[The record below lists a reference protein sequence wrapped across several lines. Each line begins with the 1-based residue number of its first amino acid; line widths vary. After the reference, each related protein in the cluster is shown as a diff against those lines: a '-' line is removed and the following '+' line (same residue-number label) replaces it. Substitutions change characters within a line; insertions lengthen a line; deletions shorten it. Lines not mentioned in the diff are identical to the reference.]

1 MTTTTPT
8 VSAAADRSSVSPEW
22 LLLARI
28 EMIRYARRPAFLF
41 GAALTLAALLP
52 YLDPAEPVD
61 ELSMIAPAALIGL
74 IGITLSAQ
82 RVWASDRCADAAGS
96 TPVPMATRTLAHL
109 AACLVPFT
117 VGLVFV
123 AVSYARYL
131 TDPPPA
137 SGYAALMSDGWVLA
151 VWFALGAVSCLGGP
165 ILGVLIA
172 RMTDRRAAPILISVG
187 LVALAIV
194 FQGLFEP
201 LRRIRVVMPWT
212 YWGGPFG
219 IDGDPQRSMVF
230 TGSPQWW
237 VVYLL
242 VLCAIAALVA
252 LRRDRAWC
260 SQRNTVALTALV
272 VIAVVTCLA
281 AMWTGTPDTVVNP
294 LPGDGTS
301 WGG

>member
-1 MTTTTPT
+1 MTATTPT
-8 VSAAADRSSVSPEW
+8 IVTAADRSSVTPAW
-22 LLLARI
+22 LLLARM
-28 EMIRYARRPAFLF
+28 EMIRYARRPAFVL
-41 GAALTLAALLP
+41 GAGLTLAALLP
-52 YLDPAEPVD
+52 YLDAGEPVD

-117 VGLVFV
+117 VGLLFV
-123 AVSYARYL
+123 AVTYARYL
-131 TDPPPA
+131 TDPPPE

-151 VWFALGAVSCLGGP
+151 VWFGLGAVSCLGGP

-172 RMTDRRAAPILISVG
+172 RMTDRRAAPILTTVG

-201 LRRIRVVMPWT
+201 LRRIRVFMPWT

-219 IDGDPQRSMVF
+219 IDTGSQRSIVL
-230 TGSPQWW
+230 TGSPHWW
-237 VVYLL
+237 VLYLL
-242 VLCAIAALVA
+242 TLCAVAALMA
-252 LRRDRAWC
+252 LRQDRTWRL
-260 SQRNTVALTALV
+260 QRNRAAVAVLLGTA
-272 VIAVVTCLA
+272 VIACLL
-281 AMWTGTPDTVVNP
+281 AMWTGTPDTIINP

>member
-1 MTTTTPT
+1 MTTTTT
-8 VSAAADRSSVSPEW
+8 TLSTTGDRASETAPW

-28 EMIRYARRPAFLF
+28 EMIRYARRPAFIF
-41 GAALTLAALLP
+41 GATLALAALLP
-52 YLDPAEPVD
+52 YLDPSEPVD

-82 RVWASDRCADAAGS
+82 RVWASDRCAHAAGA
-96 TPVPMATRTLAHL
+96 TPVPMATRTVAHI
-109 AACLVPFT
+109 AACIVPFV
-117 VGLVFV
+117 VGLLFV
-123 AVSYARYL
+123 AVSYVRYL
-131 TDPPPA
+131 TDPPPEN
-137 SGYAALMSDGWVLA
+137 GYAAPMSDGWVAA

-172 RMTDRRAAPILISVG
+172 RITNRRAAPILISVG
-187 LVALAIV
+187 LVALVIV

-230 TGSPQWW
+230 TGSPHWW
-237 VVYLL
+237 AVYLL

-252 LRRDRAWC
+252 LRQDRAWR
-260 SQRNTVALTALV
+260 SPRNAAALTALV
-272 VIAVVTCLA
+272 IAAVVTCLL
-281 AMWTGTPDTVVNP
+281 AMWTGTADTIINP
-294 LPGDGTS
+294 LPGAGTS

>member
-1 MTTTTPT
+1 MTATTPT
-8 VSAAADRSSVSPEW
+8 IVTAADRSSATPAW
-22 LLLARI
+22 LLLARM
-28 EMIRYARRPAFLF
+28 EMIRYALRPAFVL
-41 GAALTLAALLP
+41 GAGLTLAALLP
-52 YLDPAEPVD
+52 YLDAGEPVD

-74 IGITLSAQ
+74 IGITVSAQ

-109 AACLVPFT
+109 AACLVPFA
-117 VGLVFV
+117 VGLTFV

-131 TDPPPA
+131 TDPPPP

-165 ILGVLIA
+165 VLGVLIA
-172 RMTDRRAAPILISVG
+172 RMTNRRAAPILTTVG

-201 LRRIRVVMPWT
+201 LRRIRVFMPWT

-219 IDGDPQRSMVF
+219 IDGDPQRSIVL
-230 TGSPQWW
+230 TGSPYWW
-237 VVYLL
+237 VLYLL
-242 VLCAIAALVA
+242 TLCAVAALMT
-252 LRRDRAWC
+252 LRQDRTWR
-260 SQRNTVALTALV
+260 SQRNRTAFTALLV
-272 VIAVVTCLA
+272 TAVITCLL
-281 AMWTGTPDTVVNP
+281 AMWTGTPDTIINP
-294 LPGDGTS
+294 LTGDGTS

>member
-1 MTTTTPT
+1 MTTTTPA
-8 VSAAADRSSVSPEW
+8 VSAAADRSSASPAW

-52 YLDPAEPVD
+52 YLDPEEPVD

-123 AVSYARYL
+123 AVSYVRYL

-201 LRRIRVVMPWT
+201 LRRIRVFMPWT

-230 TGSPQWW
+230 MGSPQWW

-252 LRRDRAWC
+252 LRRDRAWR
-260 SQRNTVALTALV
+260 SQRNGAALTALV